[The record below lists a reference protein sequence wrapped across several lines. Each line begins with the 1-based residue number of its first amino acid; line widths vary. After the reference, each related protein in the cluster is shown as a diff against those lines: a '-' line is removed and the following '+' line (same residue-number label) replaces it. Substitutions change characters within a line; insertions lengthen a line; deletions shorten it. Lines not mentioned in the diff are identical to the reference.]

1 MRLLA
6 DMRRKEEEERNRRSS
21 KKSGGGCCSS
31 IFFFVIAIAVLSHL
45 GGSSDSS
52 DTSDDKDYAA
62 AIERA
67 RNELPQSTVRDF
79 NQIPPKDKPRDAPS
93 AEDDE
98 ELRPQRVRCN
108 KTNSIHIMSLQMLN
122 PNDDGG
128 IDVGMVVKN
137 TSGKTISRFKCLFAF
152 YDNSG
157 EMLTDEYSDKR
168 MASCVYTTPLAP
180 NDIDMDKWVNV
191 FTNEAAERAVLRQI
205 TLYYEDGSYL
215 EINDTSGL

>member
-6 DMRRKEEEERNRRSS
+6 DMRRKEEEERNRRSN

-31 IFFFVIAIAVLSHL
+31 IFFFVIAIAVLNHL
-45 GGSSDSS
+45 SGPSDSTDDNDKASTTELAS
-52 DTSDDKDYAA
+52 DELLQNKVRAGDY
-62 AIERA
+62 
-67 RNELPQSTVRDF
+67 PQSSL
-79 NQIPPKDKPRDAPS
+79 QEIPRDAPS
-93 AEDDE
+93 DKDE
-98 ELRPQRVRCN
+98 EESRLQRVRCN

-137 TSGKTISRFKCLFAF
+137 TSGKTISKFKCLFAF
-152 YDNSG
+152 YDDSG
-157 EMLTDEYSDKR
+157 EMLTDEYSAKR
-168 MASCVYTTPLAP
+168 MVSCVYTTPLAP

-191 FTNEAAERAVLRQI
+191 FTNESAERAVLRQI
-205 TLYYEDGSYL
+205 TLYYEDGSCL